1 MNNIALD
8 NLVEWIFM
16 NKEIFNSSQY
26 LEIMNLA
33 QKLVVD
39 ADAAEN
45 NNYQI
50 LLHLNNYRLP
60 ESDSASE
67 AEEEEE
73 DKEEELEA
81 TNDLNMLRTSD
92 AESSDDEEDFATY
105 TGRYINSY

>member
-60 ESDSASE
+60 ESDSE
-67 AEEEEE
+67 MEEEE

>member
-60 ESDSASE
+60 ESDSE
-67 AEEEEE
+67 MEEEEEE